1 MTNWIA
7 ITRVGG
13 VNVMLPAA
21 VAIAAW
27 LGASRAWR
35 MAACWCLLFAGVLAV
50 TVASKLSFIGWG
62 VGIRSLDFTG
72 VSGHAARAM
81 AVVPTIV
88 FLGLLQARR
97 RARIAGVAIGVMF
110 AMLIAISRLTLHAHS
125 ISEVVAGCLLGGAA
139 CALFAAKFDRPRMAA
154 PGRAVAAL
162 VISASI
168 AATTLKPAPTQRW
181 MIASALY
188 LSGHDRPYIRQ
199 GWRLA
204 PLGWTGRSTAALPPP
219 GA

>member
-1 MTNWIA
+1 MTTWMA

-21 VAIAAW
+21 AAIAAW

-35 MAACWCLLFAGVLAV
+35 MAAWWCLLFAAVLMV
-50 TVASKLSFIGWG
+50 TVATKVSFIGWG

-81 AVVPTIV
+81 AVVPTI
-88 FLGLLQARR
+88 FYLTLLQARR
-97 RARIAGVAIGVMF
+97 RARIAGVATGVLV
-110 AMLIAISRLTLHAHS
+110 ATLIAISRLTLHAHS
-125 ISEVVAGCLLGGAA
+125 MSEVVAGCLLGGAA
-139 CALFAAKFDRPRMAA
+139 SALFAARFDRPHMAA

-162 VISASI
+162 GMAACI
-168 AATTLKPAPTQRW
+168 AAAAMKPAPTQRW

-199 GWRLA
+199 GWKLA
-204 PLGWTGRSTAALPPP
+204 PPGWTGHRTAALAHP
-219 GA
+219 GP

>member
-1 MTNWIA
+1 MTTWMV

-13 VNVMLPAA
+13 VNAMLPAA
-21 VAIAAW
+21 AAIAAW
-27 LGASRAWR
+27 LCASRAWR
-35 MAACWCLLFAGVLAV
+35 MAACWCLLFAGVLIV
-50 TVASKLSFIGWG
+50 TVATKLSFIGWG
-62 VGIRSLDFTG
+62 VGIRALDFTG

-81 AVVPTIV
+81 AVVPTIF
-88 FLGLLQARR
+88 FLGLVEARR
-97 RARIAGVAIGVMF
+97 RARIVGMAIGVL
-110 AMLIAISRLTLHAHS
+110 AATLIAISRLTLHAHS
-125 ISEVVAGCLLGGAA
+125 VSEVAAGCLLGGAA
-139 CALFAAKFDRPRMAA
+139 SALFAARFDRPRMAA

-162 VISASI
+162 SIVACI

-181 MIASALY
+181 VIASALY

-204 PLGWTGRSTAALPPP
+204 PLVRTGRSTAALNHP